1 MITTT
6 ADPNNQPALPLSAAE
21 LAVAERRARRF
32 WGTLIVGLLGLQ
44 VFIGIGSIFLSIGDP
59 TVAIVPNYHQ
69 QALDWDATHRA
80 RQLTKQL
87 GWQVNPQIGAITPE
101 NQKRLVRIGIR
112 DRAGNVVPGL
122 NLSAGVYHHARG
134 STIHELRFTET
145 EPGYYEA
152 MTSLAAS
159 GLWELKLQ
167 MEGDHGIASDVRD
180 LVVE

>member
-6 ADPNNQPALPLSAAE
+6 AAPNNQPGPLTAAE

-87 GWQVNPQIGAITPE
+87 GWQVTPQVGAVSPE
-101 NQKRLVRIGIR
+101 SQKRLVRIGIR
-112 DRAGNVVPGL
+112 DRAGYVVPGL

-134 STIHELRFTET
+134 SNIHELRFNET

-152 MTSLAAS
+152 MTSLVAS

-167 MEGDHGIASDVRD
+167 MEGEHGIASDVRD
-180 LVVE
+180 LIVE